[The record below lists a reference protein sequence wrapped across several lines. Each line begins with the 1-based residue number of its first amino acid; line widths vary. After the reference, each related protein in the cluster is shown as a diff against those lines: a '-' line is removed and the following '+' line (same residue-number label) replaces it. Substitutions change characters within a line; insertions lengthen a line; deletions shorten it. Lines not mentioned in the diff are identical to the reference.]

1 MLAFGVV
8 VVYVFTSGGRLADGG
23 GGLAAAGL
31 VLLVGG
37 LIVRW
42 PFTIPWA
49 ILFAGGGYLLARE
62 GNAAVDGWA
71 AAIGVLLLLA
81 AELAS
86 WSMEHDARIKTEPAL
101 VMRRAATLGGLV
113 AVALFVNFVLLGA
126 AGLAA
131 SAGVLLA
138 AVGVAASVAAVAVV
152 LRMLRA

>member
-1 MLAFGVV
+1 LLAFGVV

-23 GGLAAAGL
+23 GGLATAGL

-101 VMRRAATLGGLV
+101 VMRRAATLGGKPGDLFGNAGGNDHDAFAVTDADV
-113 AVALFVNFVLLGA
+113 ARKYRNA
-126 AGLAA
+126 AA
-131 SAGVLLA
+131 SDRYVEIDR
-138 AVGVAASVAAVAVV
+138 V
-152 LRMLRA
+152 MLD